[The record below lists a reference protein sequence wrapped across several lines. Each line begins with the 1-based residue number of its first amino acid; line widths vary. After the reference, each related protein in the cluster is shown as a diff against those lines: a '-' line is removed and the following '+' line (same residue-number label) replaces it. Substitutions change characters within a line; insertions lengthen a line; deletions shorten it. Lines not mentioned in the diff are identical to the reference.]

1 MQKNNRR
8 KTDRELDDTRVK
20 MYKTHHGWV
29 SCLTRFFHLLSF
41 GNKEEVQAEQFIDED
56 SIKEQRAMSTDAYL
70 KGLGLL
76 STLLGVGGVSAVA
89 PTAVHAANLSADP
102 HSQVVGS
109 TAAANSASNVQQD
122 STSTSLNSN
131 STSKSN
137 SSNSTS
143 TTTQTSDS
151 NSSSTSGSTS
161 DSGALKST
169 SGSTSGTNNSQA
181 AAISTASGNLSSQS
195 VMPTAQAG
203 NVTPS
208 VASAQLTGL
217 AAVSF
222 AAVNNTA
229 TVKNASEFMTAIG
242 NSNISVINLVG
253 DVDLSGQGIMNITR
267 DLTINANGHKIWLT
281 GANSQFKLNAQGI
294 KFAVND
300 ADIYFSGR
308 GLGTNT
314 NGAIYLSYGNDQLN
328 LNNVNITGGTAI
340 HSYTNLSASVANNV
354 VTLSGND
361 TFTATS
367 AVQTADGST
376 VATGFEDVDK
386 QGASQLY
393 IGDNLLI
400 SGGAKVTILGNNIVN
415 YNLAMKGNS
424 TTNGHTVTIEQGAN
438 VTMNGAAVGNVL
450 MDQSLYG
457 SEPSNTF
464 TVANGATLNMEA
476 ANFNIAMTSGDNA
489 RNQTIDF
496 QESSTV
502 HMKVTQVNGAKTG
515 DANILVFGQ
524 QRGYQP
530 TGAYNDGT
538 HGVQDHIATNP
549 TATINVDKGAWVTME
564 ASGSAANIR
573 TYIKNTNVNIT
584 NPYEFSMAH
593 AQNTDA
599 LVFGGNS
606 KSGQDT
612 DTTVTVK
619 DANERIDDGTTT
631 QVFKRIIDQYIGK
644 SGKYYNP
651 YYSTSELLKPVL
663 STSASLSTV
672 SDSLNSTS
680 RSVVVT
686 SQSVS
691 TASQSVISVSQ
702 GVSTASQ
709 AVDSASRSVS
719 TASDSVT
726 IVSENVSTA
735 SQKVTIASQ
744 SVSTASQSLIVA
756 SQNVSTESQRLHSA
770 SESVTNDSNSVVVA
784 SQSVAT
790 KSNQLVSTSASLSNY
805 YKDSLS
811 DSVVYASIDYSD
823 RVRDSYSLQSVYG
836 SISVSLRTSISMSA
850 SRKGSTINTSTLN
863 SLAMN
868 YPIEQ
873 DGRWQYESSG
883 YIYLSVETSQELQ

>member
-1 MQKNNRR
+1 
-8 KTDRELDDTRVK
+8 
-20 MYKTHHGWV
+20 
-29 SCLTRFFHLLSF
+29 
-41 GNKEEVQAEQFIDED
+41 
-56 SIKEQRAMSTDAYL
+56 
-70 KGLGLL
+70 
-76 STLLGVGGVSAVA
+76 
-89 PTAVHAANLSADP
+89 
-102 HSQVVGS
+102 
-109 TAAANSASNVQQD
+109 
-122 STSTSLNSN
+122 
-131 STSKSN
+131 
-137 SSNSTS
+137 
-143 TTTQTSDS
+143 
-151 NSSSTSGSTS
+151 
-161 DSGALKST
+161 
-169 SGSTSGTNNSQA
+169 
-181 AAISTASGNLSSQS
+181 
-195 VMPTAQAG
+195 MPTAQAG

-208 VASAQLTGL
+208 VASAQLAGL

-229 TVKNASEFMTAIG
+229 TVKNASEFMTAIR

-267 DLTINANGHKIWLT
+267 DLTINANGHKIYLT
-281 GANSQFKLNAQGI
+281 GANSQFKLNKAGI
-294 KFAVND
+294 KFAVSD

-314 NGAIYLSYGNDQLN
+314 NGAIYLSYGNDQLS

-340 HSYTNLSASVANNV
+340 HSYTNLSAAVSNNI

-361 TFTATS
+361 TFTSTS
-367 AVQTADGST
+367 TVQTADGST

-400 SGGAKVTILGNNIVN
+400 SGGAKVNILGNNVVN
-415 YNLAMKGNS
+415 YNLTMKGNN

-476 ANFNIAMTSGDNA
+476 SNFNIAMTSGDNA

-502 HMKVTQVNGAKTG
+502 HMKVTQANGAKTG
-515 DANILVFGQ
+515 DANILAFGQ

-593 AQNTDA
+593 AQDADA

-606 KSGQDT
+606 RSSQDT

-619 DANERIDDGTTT
+619 DANEQINDGTTT

-691 TASQSVISVSQ
+691 TASQSIISVSQ

-735 SQKVTIASQ
+735 SQKVINASQ

-770 SESVTNDSNSVVVA
+770 SESVANDSHSVVVA

-790 KSNQLVSTSASLSNY
+790 KSNQLVSTSASLSTY
-805 YKDSLS
+805 YKNDLS
-811 DSVVYASIDYSD
+811 DTIWLASNDYQAA
-823 RVRDSYSLQSVYG
+823 VWAAGSLQSLYG
-836 SISVSLRTSISMSA
+836 SISVSLRTSVSMME
-850 SRKGSTINTSTLN
+850 RMNGSNINTSTLN

-868 YPIEQ
+868 YPVEQ
-873 DGRWQYESSG
+873 TMQWIGNTAQYQENS
-883 YIYLSVETSQELQ
+883 IHFSQESQSVAILSQSYSNEIRSLNTATNSVSLAINSV